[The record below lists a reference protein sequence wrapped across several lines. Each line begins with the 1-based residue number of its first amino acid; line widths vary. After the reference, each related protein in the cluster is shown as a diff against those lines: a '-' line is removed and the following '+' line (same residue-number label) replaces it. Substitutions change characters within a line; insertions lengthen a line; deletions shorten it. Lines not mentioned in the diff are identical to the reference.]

1 MKLTTFSLVLCVSAS
16 VFAAAPTIS
25 NVSISQAADV
35 RSVTISYD
43 LDTDAY
49 VTLELR
55 AGDVPLAPAAYGG
68 IGGNVNRLVAAGTG
82 RQIVWRPDRAA
93 VPIDLATVKPVLTAW
108 HKDVPPTY
116 MVVDLQGGV
125 VTYHASTNEIP
136 YGIQHKMYK
145 TTHLVLA
152 KVPVAGKTWM
162 VGSSPFDSATEQ
174 STPIREIQHLVTFT
188 NDFYM
193 GIYEFTG
200 GQWMQFM
207 SSNPS
212 NHPYDD
218 KDVCPL
224 EHSTYNNVR
233 GGAFTEAPSAT
244 SLVGLLRKRTG
255 IAFDLPR
262 HAQWEVA
269 CRAGCTGLVN
279 VPGATLN
286 DVAWT
291 LANHATDPKTVS
303 GFYSKDA
310 CTHEVGLLRP
320 NAFGLYDMQ
329 GNVLEIGIDK
339 IFYQSREVFLASL
352 GLTEETVK
360 TTPVVEQATDASSI
374 SVNGTTYS
382 PSQNYGRW
390 GGAYREA
397 ANKNQSCSRWAAY
410 SFDVDTG
417 FRVMCPAVNGGRLAE

>member
-1 MKLTTFSLVLCVSAS
+1 MATTA
-16 VFAAAPTIS
+16 FAAAPTIS
-25 NVSISQAADV
+25 NVSIVPAADA
-35 RSVTISYD
+35 RTVTITYD

-49 VTLELR
+49 VTLALESGGV
-55 AGDVPLAPAAYGG
+55 ALAPQAYGG

-82 RQIVWRPDRAA
+82 RQIVWRPDRVSA
-93 VPIDLATVKPVLTAW
+93 PDDLSTVKPVLTAW

-136 YGIQHKMYK
+136 YGIANRMYK
-145 TTHLVLA
+145 TTHLVMA
-152 KVPVAGKTWM
+152 KVPAAGRTWL
-162 VGSSPFDSATEQ
+162 VGSSPFDASREQ
-174 STPIREIQHLVTFT
+174 GTPIREIQHLVTFT

-200 GQWMQFM
+200 GQWLQFM

-212 NHPYDD
+212 NHPFDD
-218 KDVCPL
+218 RDVCPL
-224 EHSTYNNVR
+224 EHSSYDTVR
-233 GGAFTEAPSAT
+233 GNAYTAAPAAS
-244 SLVGLLRKRTG
+244 SLIGLMRKRTG
-255 IAFDLPR
+255 LAIDLPR

-269 CRAGCTGLVN
+269 ARAGCTGLVN

-291 LANHATDPKTVS
+291 ASNYKNDPKFAS
-303 GFYSKDA
+303 GEYTGNNT
-310 CTHEVGLLRP
+310 CTHEVGLLMP

-339 IFYQSREVFLASL
+339 IYYQSRDVFLASL
-352 GLTEETVK
+352 GLTEETVR

-374 SVNGTTYS
+374 TVDGTTYK
-382 PSQNYGRW
+382 PSQTCGRW
-390 GGAYREA
+390 GGGYRETA
-397 ANKNQSCSRWAAY
+397 GNSQSCSRWAAY

-417 FRVMCPAVNGGRLAE
+417 FRVMCPVANGGRLAQ